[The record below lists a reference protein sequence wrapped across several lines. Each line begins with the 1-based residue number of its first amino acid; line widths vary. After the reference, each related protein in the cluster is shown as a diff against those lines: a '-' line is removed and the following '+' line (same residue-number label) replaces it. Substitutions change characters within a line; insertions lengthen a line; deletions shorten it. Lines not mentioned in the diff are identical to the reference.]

1 MSTILGPER
10 AQDPQDAVG
19 AEFRTGGSVIT
30 RFEMVLHPRVEQTR
44 GYVRARDKISVSC
57 RRLSSWP
64 NSVVPV
70 AMEVV
75 AI

>member
-1 MSTILGPER
+1 MNPTTGNTPQSSEAANHLIWQGQPIPCLVR
-10 AQDPQDAVG
+10 AAVYENG
-19 AEFRTGGSVIT
+19 LAAGIG
-30 RFEMVLHPRVEQTR
+30 
-44 GYVRARDKISVSC
+44 VRARDKISVSC